1 MADYKGLLLA
11 YTDHGELVNEAE
23 FHDWYDDEHIPARAA
38 VPGMGTISRYKQVD
52 GQKPNWLALYDMSS
66 PEVAMTEPFTKLPSS
81 DNEKRII
88 SNLATLNGAIYSLIS
103 ASATSPKATPGPFI
117 CIAMMEPS
125 VEGEDEFNKWYEEEH
140 ISLLSKAPGWIR
152 SRRFKLVREIQ
163 LPGKEDAGP
172 KLKYLAL
179 HELQNKAV
187 MDTPEWIHAGT
198 PWRNKVVNELVLRRE
213 MRLFEVYRT
222 WELE

>member
-1 MADYKGLLLA
+1 M
-11 YTDHGELVNEAE
+11 
-23 FHDWYDDEHIPARAA
+23 R
-38 VPGMGTISRYKQVD
+38 TISRYKQVD
-52 GQKPNWLALYDMSS
+52 GQKPPWLALYNMSS

-81 DNEKRII
+81 DNEKLVI

-103 ASATSPKATPGPFI
+103 TSAISPEAQPGKFI

-125 VEGEDEFNKWYEEEH
+125 IEGEDEFNKWYEEEH

-152 SRRFKLVREIQ
+152 SRRYKLVREIQ

-179 HELQNKAV
+179 HELVNKQV

-213 MRLFEVYRT
+213 IRLFELYRT
-222 WELE
+222 WG